1 MELTYVIM
9 SIKTL
14 GVHMSHKKKL
24 QDYIN
29 FYTVVKSICNV
40 IKIWRIWSLYL
51 DGKVTIFKTLGISK
65 MSFLTLL
72 IILPKN
78 IVEEQNK
85 LQKMFVRPNVKCKFK
100 HGTQYDY
107 YKHGGL
113 KNVYL

>member
-1 MELTYVIM
+1 
-9 SIKTL
+9 
-14 GVHMSHKKKL
+14 
-24 QDYIN
+24 
-29 FYTVVKSICNV
+29 
-40 IKIWRIWSLYL
+40 
-51 DGKVTIFKTLGISK
+51 